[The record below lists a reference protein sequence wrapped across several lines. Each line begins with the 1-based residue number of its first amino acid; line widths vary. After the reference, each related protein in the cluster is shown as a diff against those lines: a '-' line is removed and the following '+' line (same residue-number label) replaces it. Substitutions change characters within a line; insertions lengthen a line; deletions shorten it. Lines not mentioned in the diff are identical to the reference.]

1 MKQYLDLLRHILE
14 NGEHRSD
21 RTGTGTISVFGY
33 MMRFDLSKGFPAV
46 TTKKLAWRAVVGE
59 LLWFLEG
66 STDERRLAELTHGK
80 IREAL
85 RDVRTIWTDNA
96 DHQGVELGYTNT
108 HYEKELG
115 PIYGYQ
121 WRNFGGK
128 EDLLNAIRFGFSRD
142 GFDQIEW
149 LLNEI
154 KNNPDSRRLILTAW
168 EPNSIADMSLPPC
181 HMMCQFSVRNNRL
194 SCLMFQRSC
203 DVGLGAPFNIASYA
217 LLTNIIAKEC
227 KLEVGEFIHS
237 IGDAHIY
244 LNHVESIKEQL
255 KKEPFPLP
263 TLEIDGDFNLSKRL
277 EDQFPLDSV
286 DKFRLLNYEYH
297 PTIKMQMA
305 V

>member
-1 MKQYLDLLRHILE
+1 
-14 NGEHRSD
+14 
-21 RTGTGTISVFGY
+21 
-33 MMRFDLSKGFPAV
+33 
-46 TTKKLAWRAVVGE
+46 
-59 LLWFLEG
+59 
-66 STDERRLAELTHGK
+66 
-80 IREAL
+80 
-85 RDVRTIWTDNA
+85 
-96 DHQGVELGYTNT
+96 
-108 HYEKELG
+108 
-115 PIYGYQ
+115 
-121 WRNFGGK
+121 
-128 EDLLNAIRFGFSRD
+128 
-142 GFDQIEW
+142 
-149 LLNEI
+149 
-154 KNNPDSRRLILTAW
+154 
-168 EPNSIADMSLPPC
+168 
-181 HMMCQFSVRNNRL
+181 
-194 SCLMFQRSC
+194 MFQRSC